1 MSAKKTPRPDTVIT
15 HAGRTPEDYFGFV
28 NPPVYQGSTVLFPDV
43 ATYRQASKQRYRY
56 GRRGSP
62 TLEALENA
70 ISTLEGA
77 AGTVLEPSGL
87 AAISIALM
95 SCLSSG
101 DNVLVVDT
109 AYGPTRNFCDK
120 ILKRMGVSTT
130 YYDPSVGAG
139 IADLIAGNTRA
150 IFLESP
156 GSLTFEIQDV
166 PAIVDVARQRGISTI
181 MDNTWA
187 TPFFF
192 RPLEH
197 GVDISVIAA
206 TKYIG
211 GHSDIMLGTVSANA
225 DHWPSLHDL
234 HGTMGQHVGPDV
246 AYLGQ
251 RGLRTM
257 AVRLRQHHA
266 SGLKIANWLESRPE
280 VARVLHPGLES
291 FPGHDI
297 WRRDFSGAS
306 GLFSIVMQRGPQM
319 AVDAFIDGLDYFG
332 IGASWGGY
340 ESLATPFDP
349 SASRTATRW
358 QAEGPAIRLHI
369 GLEDPA
375 DLIDDLEAG
384 LERWREAGGTG

>member
-1 MSAKKTPRPDTVIT
+1 MKRTPRPDTLIT
-15 HAGRTPEDYFGFV
+15 HAGRTPGDYFGFV

-43 ATYRQASKQRYRY
+43 AAYKRGDQRYRY

-70 ISTLEGA
+70 ISAMEGA

-87 AAISIALM
+87 SAIAVALL

-109 AYGPTRNFCDK
+109 AYKPTRHFCDT
-120 ILKRMGVSTT
+120 ILRRMGISTT
-130 YYDPSVGAG
+130 YYDPLIGAD
-139 IADLIAGNTRA
+139 IARLIDGNTRA

-166 PAIVDVARQRGISTI
+166 PAITAVARERGITTI

-187 TPFFF
+187 TSLYF

-197 GVDISVIAA
+197 GVDLSLSAA

-211 GHSDIMLGTVSANA
+211 GHSDIMLGTISADA
-225 DHWPSLHDL
+225 EHWRALHET
-234 HGTMGQHVGPDV
+234 HGAMGQHVGPDV

-266 SGLKIANWLESRPE
+266 SGLKVAGWLETRPE
-280 VARVLHPGLES
+280 VERVLHPGLES
-291 FPGHDI
+291 FPGHAL
-297 WRRDFSGAS
+297 WKRDFTGAS
-306 GLFSIVMQRGPQM
+306 GLFSIVMQPGPQE
-319 AVDAFIDGLDYFG
+319 AVAAFIDGLDYFG

-340 ESLATPFDP
+340 ESLAVPFDP
-349 SASRTATRW
+349 TSSRTATRW
-358 QAEGPAIRLHI
+358 NAAGPAIRLHI
-369 GLEDPA
+369 GLEDPDDLIA
-375 DLIDDLEAG
+375 DLESG
-384 LERWREAGGTG
+384 LERWRQAGGGG